1 MLWKCGHP
9 STPPFENAMS
19 RHLPQSPSPVA
30 AIDACILVYLI
41 GEVVP
46 GSAPMREKRALLMGG
61 LCEWL
66 GGDAWTWSIH
76 EKSSGGMVIVDALH
90 YGFRPPP
97 EEWEQLAD
105 RHVSRTLTR
114 RDGRF
119 VTVAILREPSG
130 QPFSSRE
137 TRLAGIVF
145 DEVGWLYD
153 FDEAARFPVSQTLL
167 TPRQRVVATLML
179 QGWDRKRIASHLDIS
194 ANTLGSHIKEI
205 YRRLGVRSQA
215 DLIRSEFDE
224 AIPHRKS

>member
-1 MLWKCGHP
+1 MSFSP
-9 STPPFENAMS
+9 IQNA
-19 RHLPQSPSPVA
+19 LPVA
-30 AIDACILVYLI
+30 SIDTGILVYLI

-66 GGDAWTWSIH
+66 GGDAWTWSVH
-76 EKSSGGMVIVDALH
+76 EKSSGGTILVDALH
-90 YGFRPPP
+90 YGFSAPPQ
-97 EEWEQLAD
+97 EWQKLAD
-105 RHVSRTLTR
+105 RHVSRTRTR
-114 RDGRF
+114 ADGRS

-130 QPFSSRE
+130 QPFSARE

-145 DEVGWLYD
+145 DEISWLYD
-153 FDEAARFPVSQTLL
+153 FDDATHTPAGPPLL

-179 QGWDRKRIASHLDIS
+179 QGWDRKRIAAHLDIS

-215 DLIRSEFDE
+215 GLIKSGYDE
-224 AIPHRKS
+224 TIPGRIS